1 MALVGPPMRL
11 NIAEI
16 EFSVFKRVGLKN
28 RVASVDEL
36 VQLVK
41 EYETERNKQE
51 KKVNWQFKTKDAR
64 IKLKKLYPNI

>member
-1 MALVGPPMRL
+1 MRL